1 MNYETFLIGAIV
13 GFFVGSGVASFA
25 VAYSYTR
32 NQAAHFAKMIEQVR
46 EVGKK

>member
-32 NQAAHFAKMIEQVR
+32 NQAAHFAKLMDQVR
-46 EVGKK
+46 EAGKK